1 MCDYSLHHVASRP
14 AKVGDKLVTSAF
26 DSSTTHGFCAVDEP
40 NVAVCLRPGTE
51 LAFEKKVEG
60 QHTMLGGLLPGI
72 RIGELGGKVARFTQI
87 DMDRPAAYHD
97 ALEFPSGKIVLVTH
111 LLKGQVVSVLQL
123 PASAQPVL
131 RAEEATPLPE
141 FIG

>member
-26 DSSTTHGFCAVDEP
+26 DSSTTHGFCAVGEP

-51 LAFEKKVEG
+51 LAFENDVESS
-60 QHTMLGGLLPGI
+60 HATLGGLGME
-72 RIGELGGKVARFTQI
+72 IGELGGKVARFTQI

-97 ALEFPSGKIVLVTH
+97 ALEFPDGKIVLVTH
-111 LLKGQVVSVLQL
+111 LRRGQAATVLQL
-123 PASAQPVL
+123 PPSA
-131 RAEEATPLPE
+131 EAADRKEAAAVRE

>member
-26 DSSTTHGFCAVDEP
+26 DSSTTHGFCAVGEP

-51 LAFEKKVEG
+51 LAFESDVENNHAALAG
-60 QHTMLGGLLPGI
+60 LGME
-72 RIGELGGKVARFTQI
+72 IGELGGKVARFTQI

-97 ALEFPSGKIVLVTH
+97 ALEFPNGKIVLVTH
-111 LLKGQVVSVLQL
+111 LRRGQLATVLQL
-123 PASAQPVL
+123 PPVSEV
-131 RAEEATPLPE
+131 AEKKVAVPAPE

>member
-26 DSSTTHGFCAVDEP
+26 DSSTTHGFCAVGEP

-51 LAFEKKVEG
+51 LAFDNDVESN
-60 QHTMLGGLLPGI
+60 QATLGGLGME
-72 RIGELGGKVARFTQI
+72 IGELGGKVARFTQV

-97 ALEFPSGKIVLVTH
+97 ALEFPNGKIVLVTR
-111 LLKGQVVSVLQL
+111 LRRGQAATVLQL
-123 PASAQPVL
+123 PATDQPGHAE
-131 RAEEATPLPE
+131 RAIPAPE

>member
-26 DSSTTHGFCAVDEP
+26 DGSVTHGFCAVGEP
-40 NVAVCLRPGTE
+40 GIAVCLRPGTE
-51 LAFEKKVEG
+51 LAFESDVESNQG
-60 QHTMLGGLLPGI
+60 TLGGLGME
-72 RIGELGGKVARFTQI
+72 IGELGGKVARFTQI

-97 ALEFPSGKIVLVTH
+97 ALEFPNGKIVLVTH
-111 LLKGQVVSVLQL
+111 LRKAQVATVLQL
-123 PASAQPVL
+123 PPV
-131 RAEEATPLPE
+131 AEAAERKEIAIAPE

>member
-26 DSSTTHGFCAVDEP
+26 DSSTTHGFCAVGEP

-51 LAFEKKVEG
+51 LAFEGDVESN
-60 QHTMLGGLLPGI
+60 HATLGGLGMELGD
-72 RIGELGGKVARFTQI
+72 LGGKVARFTQV

-97 ALEFPSGKIVLVTH
+97 ALEFPNGKIVLVTH
-111 LLKGQVVSVLQL
+111 LRKGQCASVLQL
-123 PASAQPVL
+123 PADQPVFAAS
-131 RAEEATPLPE
+131 REPALPE

>member
-26 DSSTTHGFCAVDEP
+26 DSSTTHGFCAVGEP

-51 LAFEKKVEG
+51 LAFESDVESNRA
-60 QHTMLGGLLPGI
+60 MLGGLGI
-72 RIGELGGKVARFTQI
+72 EIGEFAGKVARFTQV

-97 ALEFPSGKIVLVTH
+97 ALEFPSGKIVLVTY
-111 LLKGQVVSVLQL
+111 LRRGQFATVLQL
-123 PASAQPVL
+123 PPA
-131 RAEEATPLPE
+131 AELADTKEAAATPE

>member
-26 DSSTTHGFCAVDEP
+26 DSSTTHGFCAVGEP

-51 LAFEKKVEG
+51 LAFESDVESNYA
-60 QHTMLGGLLPGI
+60 TLGGLGME
-72 RIGELGGKVARFTQI
+72 IGDLGGNVARFTQI

-97 ALEFPSGKIVLVTH
+97 ALEFPNGKIVLVTH
-111 LLKGQVVSVLQL
+111 LRRGQTATVLQL
-123 PASAQPVL
+123 PPSAETVEKK
-131 RAEEATPLPE
+131 AIAATPE

>member
-26 DSSTTHGFCAVDEP
+26 DSSTTHGFCAVGEP

-51 LAFEKKVEG
+51 LAFENDVESS
-60 QHTMLGGLLPGI
+60 HATLGGLGME
-72 RIGELGGKVARFTQI
+72 IGELGGKVARFTQI

-97 ALEFPSGKIVLVTH
+97 ALEFPNGKIVLVTQ
-111 LLKGQVVSVLQL
+111 LRRGQTATVLQL
-123 PASAQPVL
+123 PPSAEAADRKEAAPV
-131 RAEEATPLPE
+131 RE

>member
-26 DSSTTHGFCAVDEP
+26 DSSTTHGFCAVGEP

-51 LAFEKKVEG
+51 LAFDNDVESN
-60 QHTMLGGLLPGI
+60 QATLGGLGME
-72 RIGELGGKVARFTQI
+72 IGELGGKVARFTQV

-97 ALEFPSGKIVLVTH
+97 ALEFPNGKIVLVTR
-111 LLKGQVVSVLQL
+111 LRRGQVATVLQL
-123 PASAQPVL
+123 PATDQPGH
-131 RAEEATPLPE
+131 AERVVPAPE

>member
-26 DSSTTHGFCAVDEP
+26 DSSTTHGFCAVGEP

-51 LAFEKKVEG
+51 LAFEKDVELNR
-60 QHTMLGGLLPGI
+60 TMLGGLLPGV

-111 LLKGQVVSVLQL
+111 LHKGQVATVLQL
-123 PASAQPVL
+123 PASGEPA
-131 RAEEATPLPE
+131 REIKHAAEPE
-141 FIG
+141 FAR

>member
-26 DSSTTHGFCAVDEP
+26 DSSTTHGFCAVGEP

-51 LAFEKKVEG
+51 LAFESDVESN
-60 QHTMLGGLLPGI
+60 HATLGGLGMEM
-72 RIGELGGKVARFTQI
+72 GNLGGNVARFTQV

-97 ALEFPSGKIVLVTH
+97 ALEFPNGKIVLVTY
-111 LLKGQVVSVLQL
+111 LRRGQVATVLQL
-123 PASAQPVL
+123 PPVGEVAEN
-131 RAEEATPLPE
+131 RAAVPTPE

>member
-26 DSSTTHGFCAVDEP
+26 DSSTTHGFCAVGEP
-40 NVAVCLRPGTE
+40 DVAVCLRPGTE
-51 LAFEKKVEG
+51 LAFESDVESNYA
-60 QHTMLGGLLPGI
+60 TLGGLGME
-72 RIGELGGKVARFTQI
+72 IGDLGGNVARFTQI

-97 ALEFPSGKIVLVTH
+97 ALEFPNGKIVLVTH
-111 LLKGQVVSVLQL
+111 LRRGQAATVLQL
-123 PASAQPVL
+123 PPSAET
-131 RAEEATPLPE
+131 AEKKAIAATPE

>member
-26 DSSTTHGFCAVDEP
+26 DSSTTHGFCAVGEP

-51 LAFEKKVEG
+51 LAFETDVESN
-60 QHTMLGGLLPGI
+60 HMTLGGLDMVGSD
-72 RIGELGGKVARFTQI
+72 LGGKVARFTQI

-111 LLKGQVVSVLQL
+111 LRRGQVATVLQL
-123 PASAQPVL
+123 PPV
-131 RAEEATPLPE
+131 AETAEKKVPVVAPE